1 MADFTFARH
10 VPPSERPPLTAQSTV
25 THATAA
31 GEKGKHEPVKLPAAK
46 PPGLERNKVPLE
58 KGYSQ
63 MDWLRLTRSKPA
75 PLRRRDITLAEV
87 KQHNKPEDAW
97 MVFQGKV
104 YDITP
109 YLNFH
114 PGGRDIL
121 LKAAGK
127 DGTSLFMKY
136 HPWVNIGA
144 LMEKCLLGTLGEP
157 AAPPA
162 LSPPEPP
169 VLPSTTQPT
178 KVDPSGQGKVVR
190 NVPPPP
196 AFSSAPNGASDAAKL
211 STLSTSSVPSSTFS
225 HGTQSQGRNLSSGEQ
240 DSHAGHERA
249 EGNCEVPSN
258 GHLQQGLDF
267 QRGSQEEEKRGQVA
281 SLGTSCL

>member
-1 MADFTFARH
+1 MVAVRADSFIATF
-10 VPPSERPPLTAQSTV
+10 L
-25 THATAA
+25 
-31 GEKGKHEPVKLPAAK
+31 
-46 PPGLERNKVPLE
+46 
-58 KGYSQ
+58 
-63 MDWLRLTRSKPA
+63 LR
-75 PLRRRDITLAEV
+75 
-87 KQHNKPEDAW
+87 Q
-97 MVFQGKV
+97 V